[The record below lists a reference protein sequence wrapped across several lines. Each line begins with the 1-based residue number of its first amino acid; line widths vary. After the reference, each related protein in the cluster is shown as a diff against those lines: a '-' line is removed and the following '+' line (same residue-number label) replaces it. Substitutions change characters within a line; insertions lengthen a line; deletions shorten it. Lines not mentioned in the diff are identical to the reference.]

1 MEGQYHIG
9 LDIQHDAV
17 GLPQNLGKNGAAR
30 RDTQGAAQHRSAAGI
45 DQVLVHNLPV
55 GIAQCFQGAD
65 LGTFLVDHPGHG
77 GNADQRGDQN
87 EKHRK
92 YPGDARHNIGG
103 AVQIVIANVAVPV
116 QNGQIRR
123 IHGVNLIPGIQQ
135 LFLGILQLLFRIR
148 QLFFGVLLCLLV
160 VLPAVLQFFLSFLPF
175 SPANRNFLFRVFKF
189 GFTGPHFLL
198 ALIDLR
204 CRIGKLL
211 LCCRLLAFQLRVCRL
226 NRSVRVRDSNHLHGG
241 FIVASSGFQLPGK
254 PIEPGLG
261 LGNLLLDRGFL
272 FLRFGCIIS
281 LLQVCQFRARLLHLS
296 GNCLIIPDECLGRA
310 ELLRR
315 DICRKLG
322 GLCVQLLFCRRE
334 LRFGLCLFLG
344 KLLARDF
351 NLSAGFLD
359 LLSSVFDLF
368 FAVNQLFAVF
378 LQLLFSVFQ
387 LLFRIRQLLLRVRLS
402 VFILLYAI
410 QVFLIAIVVF
420 LLGFL
425 LNVQK
430 TLLTQLFRLRL
441 QPVRFRIQK
450 VVIFIGVDSVA
461 SIQTQMDLRV
471 IIVVQRRLRHEEI
484 ILQRTAAN
492 RGCAPVHIHVQG
504 RRHIAHNG
512 KGLLHHLFQGV
523 GVVAV

>member
-1 MEGQYHIG
+1 M
-9 LDIQHDAV
+9 
-17 GLPQNLGKNGAAR
+17 
-30 RDTQGAAQHRSAAGI
+30 
-45 DQVLVHNLPV
+45 
-55 GIAQCFQGAD
+55 
-65 LGTFLVDHPGHG
+65 
-77 GNADQRGDQN
+77 
-87 EKHRK
+87 
-92 YPGDARHNIGG
+92 
-103 AVQIVIANVAVPV
+103 
-116 QNGQIRR
+116 
-123 IHGVNLIPGIQQ
+123 
-135 LFLGILQLLFRIR
+135 
-148 QLFFGVLLCLLV
+148 
-160 VLPAVLQFFLSFLPF
+160 
-175 SPANRNFLFRVFKF
+175 
-189 GFTGPHFLL
+189 
-198 ALIDLR
+198 
-204 CRIGKLL
+204 
-211 LCCRLLAFQLRVCRL
+211 
-226 NRSVRVRDSNHLHGG
+226 RVRDSNHLHGG

-281 LLQVCQFRARLLHLS
+281 LLQVCQFRARLLHLP

-334 LRFGLCLFLG
+334 LRFGLRLFLG

-461 SIQTQMDLRV
+461 SIQPQMDLRV

-523 GVVAV
+523 GVVAVCNGDFGPQYAVIIAETVGKAFVIPLRHPPAPESHLVHTLRDGVEPIHRLLIAALPIGNQVDIIDALSVGNTLQVRELPYIFVGPPVVADHPQVKHILLIHEDLARSHHVRFGHQKTYEQASAQGDNQGNGQISTEGFDYGLAQIFAHGVPAHDYHSISEMFWGCSFIVTDATVPFFTRITRSAMAVKAPLWVIMITVIPVFRPVSCKSCKMALPV